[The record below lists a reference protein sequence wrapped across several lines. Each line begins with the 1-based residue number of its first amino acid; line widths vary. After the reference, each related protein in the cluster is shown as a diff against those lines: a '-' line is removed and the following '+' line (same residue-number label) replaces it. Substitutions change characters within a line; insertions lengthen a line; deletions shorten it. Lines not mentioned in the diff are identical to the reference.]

1 MFNRVKFMSFYLNHI
16 AALSLNMAKP
26 IQPRL
31 PGVFEAA
38 PEINQAA
45 NEPAEAWNIELAAPK
60 QELRPEPLAQENHNA
75 PKPLSVNR
83 FVNTAEQSPAPLPVH
98 EPPTNPLMT
107 AVSNPQ
113 PKISSHTANSP
124 QPKPLPEMQNINSAP
139 LGQNNTPQIS
149 EIEAVKPNI
158 QKQAEHFQPVTAL
171 KTADENPVTQPSVR
185 YKPAV
190 ERIIEHTVIERTLID
205 RGDNNITPVL
215 TEHKDPAEQS
225 KQSTFD
231 SPQPN
236 VAADI
241 PVTPKISQ
249 HSPVADL
256 KQANPV
262 AAPAKSVLE
271 PRIQVHTPPK
281 ETPKIEELGT
291 PLTEPTIQVTIG
303 RIEIRAT
310 QNTDK
315 TPAKPRTAS
324 TTLSLDDYLKQRNGG
339 RS

>member
-1 MFNRVKFMSFYLNHI
+1 MSFYLNHI
-16 AALSLNMAKP
+16 AALSLNMAKT

-45 NEPAEAWNIELAAPK
+45 NEPAEAWNIEHAAPK
-60 QELRPEPLAQENHNA
+60 QELRPEPLAQENHNT
-75 PKPLSVNR
+75 PKPLSADR
-83 FVNTAEQSPAPLPVH
+83 FVNTAEQNPAPLPVH
-98 EPPTNPLMT
+98 ELPTNPLMV
-107 AVSNPQ
+107 AVSNNPQ
-113 PKISSHTANSP
+113 PEISSHPASSP
-124 QPKPLPEMQNINSAP
+124 QPLPEIQTTNSAP

-190 ERIIEHTVIERTLID
+190 EKIIEHTVIERVLIE
-205 RGDNNITPVL
+205 RGDNITPVL
-215 TEHKDPAEQS
+215 TKHKDPAEQP

-231 SPQPN
+231 SPKPN

-256 KQANPV
+256 SQANPV

-271 PRIQVHTPPK
+271 PRIQAHTPPK
-281 ETPKIEELGT
+281 ETPKIEELGN
-291 PLTEPTIQVTIG
+291 PHTEPTIQVTIG